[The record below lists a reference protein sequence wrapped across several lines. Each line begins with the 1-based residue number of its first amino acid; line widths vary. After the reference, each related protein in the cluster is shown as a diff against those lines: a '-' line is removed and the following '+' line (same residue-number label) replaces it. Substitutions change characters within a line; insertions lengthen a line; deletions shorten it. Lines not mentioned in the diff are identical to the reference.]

1 MGALRAAARGR
12 GTKLRRR
19 SFLPCV
25 RGATRDGFRLRQG
38 KCACQSARRRII
50 LADKGAG
57 RASGGILT
65 SKRIGHGTPV
75 RLCFAPRSLKR
86 QSRRAFDGDLG
97 ETMNPDISNSR
108 ARRSARL
115 ALLFGTASLSALAGS
130 EANAAAA
137 AAAPVE
143 EVLITGSL
151 ISGTA
156 AIGVPVTN
164 LGADD
169 FREVAPLSVYQ
180 IIQTLP
186 AIESRTSD
194 SPSVGGTRHFQG
206 NISIHGQDSQEQLL
220 MIDGKRY
227 PLQGY
232 DLDNIDPSFIPQ
244 LAVQRVDVLTA
255 GASATYGADA
265 IAGVINI
272 ILKRGF
278 DGA

>member
-1 MGALRAAARGR
+1 
-12 GTKLRRR
+12 
-19 SFLPCV
+19 
-25 RGATRDGFRLRQG
+25 
-38 KCACQSARRRII
+38 
-50 LADKGAG
+50 
-57 RASGGILT
+57 
-65 SKRIGHGTPV
+65 
-75 RLCFAPRSLKR
+75 
-86 QSRRAFDGDLG
+86 
-97 ETMNPDISNSR
+97 MNPDISNSR

-156 AIGVPVTN
+156 AVGVPVTN
-164 LGADD
+164 LGADE
-169 FREVAPLSVYQ
+169 FKEVAPLSVYQ

-186 AIESRTSD
+186 AIEARMSD
-194 SPSVGGTRHFQG
+194 SPSVCGTRHCQG
-206 NISIHGQDSQEQLL
+206 DVSIHGQPATEQLL
-220 MIDGKRY
+220 MVDGKRY

-244 LAVQRVDVLTA
+244 LAVQRVDVLMA
-255 GASATYGADA
+255 GASAAYGADA

-278 DGA
+278 DGATTYVRGGIAQKGGAASITASQLWGRSWDTGNITLTFEFTRTNKVDGGALPWYTTDFRPMGLHDRRRLSSSIPGIVTTGAPAAPAGVTVP